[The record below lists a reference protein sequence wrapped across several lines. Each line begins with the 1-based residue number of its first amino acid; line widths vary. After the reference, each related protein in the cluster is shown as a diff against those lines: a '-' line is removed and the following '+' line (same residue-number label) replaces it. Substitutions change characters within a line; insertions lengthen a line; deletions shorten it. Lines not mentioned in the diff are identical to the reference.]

1 MKKTFQKY
9 SEKTRINLKPG
20 ITVGLVSIP
29 LSISLALASGA
40 SPVIGVLSAFWGG
53 VIAALFGGS
62 AYNIIGPT
70 GALSGLILT
79 FILAHGFASASM
91 LTILVGLIILVAWLF
106 NFHKYLI
113 YIPGAVIH
121 GFTLGVACII
131 GLGQL
136 NNAFALKPTVA
147 HESLILNIIESIR
160 ILPHAQTES
169 IVVFGI
175 GLSFLIFIRKKFPFI
190 PGAILL
196 ALIGIVLGYTST
208 IGIIPISIP
217 TLFSKYGTLTL
228 HLFPT
233 AFPKF
238 FVTGYLFQSASVI
251 AIIAIIETML
261 SAKVANLMTKTRFNE
276 RKEMLALALANIT
289 SGFMGGIPVTAALAR
304 TSLNIKSGAN
314 SRISAL
320 VSAITIGIV
329 CVVFFQMFQYLPL
342 PIVAAILVN
351 VAINMIEQE
360 HFVFLYRHD
369 KASFFIS
376 LVVGIVTI
384 SADPIIAVSLGSIV
398 MLLRQVQ
405 RLSAGDY
412 EILVNN
418 NKKLTNRIVGENLE
432 ALENGGDPFVYSFN
446 TDLTYLNRDAHLLR
460 IHRMAPQSKT
470 VILRFRNVAYIDP
483 DGILTLEEIIELLER
498 HETSIYFVGLSE
510 QNKLTLAKT
519 PFFEHYI
526 ADDRVYEKTSDAL
539 AHIYTIKKK

>member
-1 MKKTFQKY
+1 MKKTLQRY
-9 SEKTRINLKPG
+9 SEKTKINLKPG

-53 VIAALFGGS
+53 VVAALFGGS

-79 FILAHGFASASM
+79 FVLSHGAASAPM

-121 GFTLGVACII
+121 GFTLGVAFII

-136 NNAFALKPTVA
+136 NNAFALKPQVV

-160 ILPHAQTES
+160 VLPHAQMES
-169 IVVFGI
+169 ITVFAI
-175 GLSFLIFIRKKFPFI
+175 GLSFLIFIKKKFPFI

-196 ALIGIVLGYTST
+196 ALIGIILGCTST
-208 IGIIPISIP
+208 IGVLPINIP
-217 TLFSKYGTLTL
+217 TLFSKYGALTL
-228 HLFPT
+228 RLFPT
-233 AFPKF
+233 AFPK
-238 FVTGYLFQSASVI
+238 LFITRNLLQSASVI

-276 RKEMLALALANIT
+276 RREMLALALANIT

-304 TSLNIKSGAN
+304 TSLNIKTGAS

-320 VSAITIGIV
+320 VSAITVGII

-369 KASFFIS
+369 KASFVIS
-376 LVVGIVTI
+376 LVVGVVTI
-384 SADPIIAVSLGSIV
+384 SADPIIAVTLGSVV

-418 NKKLTNRIVGENLE
+418 NKKLTNRIVDENLE
-432 ALENGGDPFVYSFN
+432 ELEKGGDPFVYSFN

-470 VILRFRNVAYIDP
+470 VILRFRTVAYIDP

-498 HETSIYFVGLSE
+498 HGATIYFVGLSE
-510 QNKLTLAKT
+510 QNKLVLAKT
-519 PFFEHYI
+519 PFFDHFI
-526 ADDRVYEKTSDAL
+526 ANDRVFEKTSDAL
-539 AHIYTIKKK
+539 AYIYKTKKK